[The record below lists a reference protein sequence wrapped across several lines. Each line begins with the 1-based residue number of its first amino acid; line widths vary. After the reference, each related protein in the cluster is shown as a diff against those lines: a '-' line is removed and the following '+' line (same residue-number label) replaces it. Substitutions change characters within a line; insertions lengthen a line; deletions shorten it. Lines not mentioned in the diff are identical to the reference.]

1 MPVATYPRD
10 VKSIAEQFPGVIV
23 NPLTPIHLH
32 DGLKASKAKG
42 EPIDIDAVRQAEA
55 TAKDLETAVLAVPDF
70 IANGLQIIETAKN
83 RAITLRFIHANI
95 AFGNDLGSNGV
106 TLEQLQQT
114 LQQALVPM
122 KQDIAAVKKDIA
134 AVKADVHGIKEQL
147 MVTEANVAN
156 TKILAHNRT
165 KVSGKL
171 ALLQKWIP
179 GKGTTLAMNLL
190 PGNTR
195 GPQNALT
202 QMANAMPEP
211 QVGTVPVIEHSI
223 TDLSMDE
230 INKLIVFYNVDFGI
244 KKPDDLETRRAM
256 VEGFF
261 RDHHRVTI

>member
-1 MPVATYPRD
+1 MPVATYPCD
-10 VKSIAEQFPGVIV
+10 VKSIAEQFPDVIA

-55 TAKDLETAVLAVPDF
+55 TAKDLETARFL
-70 IANGLQIIETAKN
+70 NGLQITETAKN
-83 RAITLRFIHANI
+83 RAITLRCIHANI
-95 AFGNDLGSNGV
+95 AFGSDLGSNGV
-106 TLEQLQQT
+106 ALEQLQQT
-114 LQQALVPM
+114 LQQALAPM
-122 KQDIAAVKKDIA
+122 KQDLAAVK
-134 AVKADVHGIKEQL
+134 VDVHGIKEQL

-165 KVSGKL
+165 KVSGNL

-211 QVGTVPVIEHSI
+211 QVGTVPVIDHSI

-256 VEGFF
+256 IEGFF
-261 RDHHRVTI
+261 RDYHRVTI